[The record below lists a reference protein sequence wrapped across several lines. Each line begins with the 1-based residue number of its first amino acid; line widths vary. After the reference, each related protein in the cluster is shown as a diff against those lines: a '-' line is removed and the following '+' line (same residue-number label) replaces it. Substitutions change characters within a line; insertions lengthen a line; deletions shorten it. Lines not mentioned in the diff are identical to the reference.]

1 MGRKIEEKLNRL
13 YIDLFLAIEADV
25 AIKTGPDG
33 KKE

>member
-1 MGRKIEEKLNRL
+1 MGRKIEEKLNQL
-13 YIDLFLAIEADV
+13 YIDLSLAIEADV